1 MNVEALEMM
10 GAARHAVRFAP
21 YGRSS
26 TQIEKGHP
34 AQGQPFCSYVVRGL
48 LSRPPAQ
55 ARVSGKTSQAAA

>member
-34 AQGQPFCSYVVRGL
+34 GKGQPFCGFVVRGL
-48 LSRPPAQ
+48 LSRPP
-55 ARVSGKTSQAAA
+55 T